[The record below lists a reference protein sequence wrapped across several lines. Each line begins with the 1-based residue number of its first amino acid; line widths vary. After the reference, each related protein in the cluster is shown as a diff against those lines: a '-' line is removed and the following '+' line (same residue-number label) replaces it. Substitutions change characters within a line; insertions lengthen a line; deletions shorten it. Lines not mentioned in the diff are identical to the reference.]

1 MLQMI
6 SPGSLQQYDEFGAAV
21 ACGLDDFGTLW
32 LAVGVPGRDNDAG
45 AVWMYLH
52 DSASDTWTLQETLQP
67 AGLQSGDR
75 FGDALALDGDLLVIG
90 APGADNDGGAVHVHR
105 LSFSN
110 QTWDATYLVAAN
122 ESSASGDFG
131 ASVGVSGY
139 HILIGAPDGAGH
151 ASLWKDISTA
161 GLLVHSMDL
170 PPDDWTN
177 IEGWGTAV
185 SIEGTRLLI
194 GGPPHTGSGP
204 DGVAAVF
211 RQTDNDEYQ
220 IVAMLGEGDWGS
232 DARHGTCVLLDEMT
246 AWIGAP
252 PRVCGWINRRR
263 DRSMGCAADP
273 RLPRG
278 PRLRLRRGCHR
289 PEHVDQRL
297 DGRCRRRSD
306 RRRPDRHS
314 RSARGAGVLG
324 KLPLIR
330 PIALCPAH
338 IRRMFA

>member
-6 SPGSLQQYDEFGAAV
+6 SPGSLEQYDEFGAAV

-52 DSASDTWTLQETLQP
+52 DSASDTWTLQEALQP
-67 AGLQSGDR
+67 AGLQTGDR

-90 APGADNDGGAVHVHR
+90 APAPGIDDDGGAVHVHR

-151 ASLWKDISTA
+151 ASLWRDISTA

-211 RQTDNDEYQ
+211 RQTDNFEYQ

-252 PRVCGWINRRR
+252 R
-263 DRSMGCAADP
+263 AY
-273 RLPRG
+273 
-278 PRLRLRRGCHR
+278 
-289 PEHVDQRL
+289 L
-297 DGRCRRRSD
+297 DGSE
-306 RRRPDRHS
+306 S
-314 RSARGAGVLG
+314 GAVARWDVQRTPGCPGDLDFDFDVDATDLNTLINGWMAGAGADLTGDGQTGILDLLVVLESWG
-324 KLPLIR
+324 SCL
-330 PIALCPAH
+330 
-338 IRRMFA
+338 